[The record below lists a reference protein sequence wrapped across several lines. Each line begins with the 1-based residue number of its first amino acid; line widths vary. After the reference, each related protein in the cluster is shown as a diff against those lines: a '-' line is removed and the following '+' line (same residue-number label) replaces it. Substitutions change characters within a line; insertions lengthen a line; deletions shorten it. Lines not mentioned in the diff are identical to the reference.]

1 MLPLRRYISVSIV
14 TCQFSELNSFKYLQ
28 LTANS
33 KITNYSSFYKIG
45 RVMIISVL
53 FTTNST
59 VERETLFTLP
69 VNADAVVGV
78 LLPVNNGTTAQISIN
93 KNIVRLENS
102 VPANVTVGG
111 ILVF

>member
-1 MLPLRRYISVSIV
+1 
-14 TCQFSELNSFKYLQ
+14 
-28 LTANS
+28 
-33 KITNYSSFYKIG
+33 
-45 RVMIISVL
+45 MIISVL

-78 LLPVNNGTTAQISIN
+78 LLPVNNGITAQISIN